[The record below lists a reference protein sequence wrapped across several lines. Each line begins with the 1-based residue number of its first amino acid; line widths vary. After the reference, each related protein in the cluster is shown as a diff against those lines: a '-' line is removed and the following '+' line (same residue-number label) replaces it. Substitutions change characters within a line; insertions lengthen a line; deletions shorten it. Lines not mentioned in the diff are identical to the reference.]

1 MALNF
6 STFRVRALSAVVF
19 VAIMLGGMF
28 WNDWSFFFLFAFI
41 AVGCLYEYQKLLAR
55 IYTNYKNISA
65 IHKWGVLILAVIIMF
80 SLSLNLKLHIKFEY
94 LKYMGQRIAP
104 AIIILI
110 LLADF
115 FTKKFNFE
123 NIMISFFGLVYIP
136 MSLSLFFQL
145 KLIPSLAM
153 QFKLGLNKTP
163 AFFGDWSFTIPVLII
178 VSIWIN
184 DTMAY
189 LVGSVIGSKPLSKI
203 SPNKTWEGTIAG
215 IILSVLLVNNVLSY
229 FIPLDEK
236 LIFLITIVSVIS
248 GTFGDLFESSLKRQA
263 GVKDSGSMM
272 PGHGGFLDRFD
283 SILLATP
290 FVWLLLRIV
299 FSPGN

>member
-41 AVGCLYEYQKLLAR
+41 AVGCFFEYQKLLAR
-55 IYTNYKNISA
+55 VVPNYNNVSK
-65 IHKWGVLILAVIIMF
+65 IHKWGLLLLVFVVMMTLAKN
-80 SLSLNLKLHIKFEY
+80 NLGIKEISI
-94 LKYMGQRIAP
+94 KYIGSRMA
-104 AIIILI
+104 IILI
-110 LLADF
+110 AAMVLGDI
-115 FTKKFNFE
+115 FTKKINLE
-123 NIMISFFGLVYIP
+123 NWAISFFGLVYIP
-136 MSLSLFFQL
+136 MSLSIFYQL
-145 KLIPSLAM
+145 KGFMFTA
-153 QFKLGLNKTP
+153 TP
-163 AFFGDWSFTIPVLII
+163 FMPRFFDISIALLVII
-178 VSIWIN
+178 SIWIN

-189 LVGSVIGSKPLSKI
+189 VVGSIIGKKPLSSV

-215 IILSVLLVNNVLSY
+215 IILSVLIVSNINNVMIY
-229 FIPLDEK
+229 FGFGWWQIPIQQNY
-236 LIFLITIVSVIS
+236 IFLISLVATVA